1 MTRPDGDCHNDD
13 AEAMDICEARKGT
26 RVLLYDT
33 GEIDTVGTEKNKD
46 DFVEILV
53 KRSIPRDQCEFIET
67 FEEDMETSYL
77 RVDYT
82 SDSRAGRMDNLDGKV
97 SGLIRD
103 VPGYYHFCHLCTLLH
118 CCKNL

>member
-13 AEAMDICEARKGT
+13 AEAMDICGAKKGT

-53 KRSIPRDQCEFIET
+53 KKSIPTDHCEFIET
-67 FEEDMETSYL
+67 FEKDMETSY
-77 RVDYT
+77 
-82 SDSRAGRMDNLDGKV
+82 
-97 SGLIRD
+97 
-103 VPGYYHFCHLCTLLH
+103 
-118 CCKNL
+118 